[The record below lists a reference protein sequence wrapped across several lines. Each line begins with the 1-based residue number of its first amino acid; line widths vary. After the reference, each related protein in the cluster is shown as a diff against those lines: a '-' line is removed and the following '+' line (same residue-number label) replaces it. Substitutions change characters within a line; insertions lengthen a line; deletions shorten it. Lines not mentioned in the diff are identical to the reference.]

1 MPYSKEHVAGCLRAK
16 RAKADI
22 SRDELAALSGI
33 PAATIGTYEN
43 GECDM
48 SFKNAW
54 ALADAFGLDMDE
66 LFERDRKAS

>member
-22 SRDELAALSGI
+22 SRDELAALTGI

-43 GECDM
+43 GECNM
-48 SFKNAW
+48 SLENAW
-54 ALADAFGLDMDE
+54 AFADAFGMDMDE